1 LAAVVTIL
9 NDHWATLLWVDGQ
22 TAMLVSDSGFPIY
35 ANAPPLTDT
44 PQNEKVTEA
53 KEAAVRSVP
62 DVEGDV
68 QFRSSAQVPWAE

>member
-1 LAAVVTIL
+1 
-9 NDHWATLLWVDGQ
+9 
-22 TAMLVSDSGFPIY
+22 MLVSDSGFPIY